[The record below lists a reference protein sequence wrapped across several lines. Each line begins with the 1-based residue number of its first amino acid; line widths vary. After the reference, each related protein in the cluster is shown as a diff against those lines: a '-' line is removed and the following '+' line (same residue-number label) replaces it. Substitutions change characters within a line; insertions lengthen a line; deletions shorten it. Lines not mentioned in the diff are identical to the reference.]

1 MEQKIQVIFND
12 ENLSLIDS
20 DYTRSFSIGTE
31 EDKDIRIETDKAK
44 ISLNIFPCNS
54 HWWIQNCGSE
64 PTPTVLSKPFDILPI
79 IDELTISFAEDKLKF
94 ILQGQIKSSPE
105 DKLKSQVYDQIM
117 AYMKSE
123 SALASSTSD
132 DELTEK
138 IDKLIDNFLAKLTD
152 LPSGFQKENF
162 SEVKKEIIQDI
173 LHLGPLE
180 PLISDDSITEIM
192 VINYKTIYVEQHG
205 KISLSDRKFRSPEH
219 LRTVVERIVSP
230 IGRRIDESSPLVDAR
245 LPDGSRVNAVI
256 PPVTPDG
263 VCLTIRK
270 FGKTVFN
277 VEKLIEFGSMTPIM
291 GEFLEACI
299 KARKNIVVSGGTG
312 SGKTSLLNALSNY
325 LPSDER
331 IITIEDSL
339 ELKLQQKHVVRME
352 ARPPNAEGKGEI
364 SIRNLVK
371 NSLRMR
377 PDRIV
382 IGECRGGEAL
392 DMLQAMNTGHDG
404 SLTTIH
410 ANSPKDTVSRL
421 ETLVLMAGMDLPL
434 KAIRNQICSAVNLI
448 VQTARYQDGS
458 RKVSSVSEITGVD
471 KNGEPLLNEIFA
483 FKQEGIDKT
492 TGKVI
497 GKHYLVSIPT
507 FIDEFVKKGINFTKE
522 KLEMSEQK

>member
-1 MEQKIQVIFND
+1 
-12 ENLSLIDS
+12 
-20 DYTRSFSIGTE
+20 
-31 EDKDIRIETDKAK
+31 
-44 ISLNIFPCNS
+44 
-54 HWWIQNCGSE
+54 
-64 PTPTVLSKPFDILPI
+64 
-79 IDELTISFAEDKLKF
+79 
-94 ILQGQIKSSPE
+94 
-105 DKLKSQVYDQIM
+105 
-117 AYMKSE
+117 
-123 SALASSTSD
+123 
-132 DELTEK
+132 
-138 IDKLIDNFLAKLTD
+138 
-152 LPSGFQKENF
+152 
-162 SEVKKEIIQDI
+162 
-173 LHLGPLE
+173 
-180 PLISDDSITEIM
+180 
-192 VINYKTIYVEQHG
+192 
-205 KISLSDRKFRSPEH
+205 
-219 LRTVVERIVSP
+219 
-230 IGRRIDESSPLVDAR
+230 
-245 LPDGSRVNAVI
+245 
-256 PPVTPDG
+256 
-263 VCLTIRK
+263 
-270 FGKTVFN
+270 
-277 VEKLIEFGSMTPIM
+277 
-291 GEFLEACI
+291 
-299 KARKNIVVSGGTG
+299 
-312 SGKTSLLNALSNY
+312 
-325 LPSDER
+325 
-331 IITIEDSL
+331 
-339 ELKLQQKHVVRME
+339 KLQQKHVVRME